1 MNLSSIWPF
10 LIPIVSII
18 AVFVYIGVATWS
30 DNRRKEREAYYRHET
45 YRKMLEQP
53 QGSADAVLELMREE
67 ELQKQRRRIEGI
79 RLGGMITLCVGAGI
93 MVFLYF
99 LVRHEPV
106 FWIGLIP
113 ALIGL
118 VLLVYGYF
126 LAPKPTGSTEQP
138 G

>member
-1 MNLSSIWPF
+1 MNMLF
-10 LIPIVSII
+10 LIPVVAII
-18 AVFVYIGVATWS
+18 AVFTFVAIATWS
-30 DNRRKEREAYYRHET
+30 DNRRKEREVFYRHET

-53 QGSADAVLELMREE
+53 QGSADAILKLMNEE
-67 ELQKQRRRIEGI
+67 ELQRQRRRIEGI
-79 RLGGMITLCVGAGI
+79 RLGGMITFISGAGL

-99 LVRHEPV
+99 MVKDEPV
-106 FWIGLIP
+106 YWVGMIP

-126 LAPKPTGSTEQP
+126 FAPQPTESGDSK